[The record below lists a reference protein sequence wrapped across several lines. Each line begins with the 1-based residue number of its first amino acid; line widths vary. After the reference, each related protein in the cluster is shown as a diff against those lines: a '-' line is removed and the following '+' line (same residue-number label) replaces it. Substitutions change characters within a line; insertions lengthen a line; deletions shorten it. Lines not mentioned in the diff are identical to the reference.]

1 MNAWVSKLN
10 IKIGIRKP
18 TPEYQNIVMWCAIL
32 FFSYILVA
40 ILLRWSELICTHVEK
55 ILDVCLLR
63 CHLQSLQGRGGTN

>member
-1 MNAWVSKLN
+1 MHGYQNSTLKLVSEYLPLS
-10 IKIGIRKP
+10 IKILLCGV
-18 TPEYQNIVMWCAIL
+18 QSF
-32 FFSYILVA
+32 FFSYVLVA